1 MSKIDWDKDPQ
12 AMMKTLLF
20 KQKGQVIVED
30 KTEAELPLTKNTV
43 KELIQVVQ
51 SLTGPYLVADVA
63 KEIMKKESSFMKA
76 IRDYDFG
83 KTYTQLAHNQRAIL
97 EDIAPDGKPHEAT
110 SDYKLVEFIDGPCK
124 GQKRFFHKHKLKER
138 RNYIIPVINNKMCYS
153 ENNPLGPTFDQVT
166 YYLKVKLEDCEAKW
180 YFTYAPH

>member
-20 KQKGQVIVED
+20 KQKGQAIVED

-51 SLTGPYLVADVA
+51 TLTGHNLVADVA
-63 KEIMKKESSFMKA
+63 KEMMEKQSPFLI
-76 IRDYDFG
+76 
-83 KTYTQLAHNQRAIL
+83 KTYTQFANNHRAIL
-97 EDIAPDGKPHEAT
+97 EDDTFIAPDGKPHEAT
-110 SDYKLVEFIDGPCK
+110 SDYKLVEFIDGPLK
-124 GQKRFFHKHKLKER
+124 GKKRFFHKDKLIKR
-138 RNYIIPVINNKMCYS
+138 KNYIVPIMNNKKCYS
-153 ENNPLGPTFDQVT
+153 ENHPLGPTFDQVT

-180 YFTYAPH
+180 YFTYVPH